1 MDALSYPWAVYIP
14 KAQQWVGLER
24 SKTPPPDAQ
33 FVRLDTKL
41 TAVSVLEE
49 FTNLKGVSIG
59 HATQGDLEVITQFAA
74 VTYVCLVMPR
84 ITSLAPLRAL
94 AHLAALELDDP
105 PTLAGL
111 DQLVELKCLV
121 LRHIR
126 RIKSLAPVGGLDG
139 LRAISI
145 STIPSWDASR
155 RCLEV
160 ESLEPLSHLRELE
173 SLSLMGVKP
182 LDARLDPLQLLSSLK
197 SLHVSHEFQFQLE
210 DYAALARA
218 LPNTTGHCLLP
229 YYVIPQLS
237 LRCKRCGGDIVF
249 LTGPRPRTRRQLCP
263 ICDEQKLAEHERLW
277 NDAMRRH

>member
-1 MDALSYPWAVYIP
+1 
-14 KAQQWVGLER
+14 
-24 SKTPPPDAQ
+24 
-33 FVRLDTKL
+33 
-41 TAVSVLEE
+41 
-49 FTNLKGVSIG
+49 
-59 HATQGDLEVITQFAA
+59 
-74 VTYVCLVMPR
+74 MPR

-126 RIKSLAPVGGLDG
+126 RIKSLAPVGELDG

-182 LDARLDPLQLLSSLK
+182 LDARLDPLQLLSNLK
-197 SLHVSHEFQFQLE
+197 YLHVSTSFSFSSKTTRPW
-210 DYAALARA
+210 RA
-218 LPNTTGHCLLP
+218 PCR
-229 YYVIPQLS
+229 I
-237 LRCKRCGGDIVF
+237 RRAIVCCRI
-249 LTGPRPRTRRQLCP
+249 T
-263 ICDEQKLAEHERLW
+263 
-277 NDAMRRH
+277 